1 MITSHAGYAGGHAQG
16 RGLCTMGKAMHNRG
30 ARTRLEQGRSP
41 QAVIQSEAKGTE
53 RRREGKEVERGRK
66 EKRGK
71 GGEERR
77 EC

>member
-1 MITSHAGYAGGHAQG
+1 
-16 RGLCTMGKAMHNRG
+16 MHNRG

-41 QAVIQSEAKGTE
+41 QAVIKSEAKGTGRGRKGGGS
-53 RRREGKEVERGRK
+53 RRKGKEVEGRGRK
-66 EKRGK
+66 EKGGGREK

>member
-1 MITSHAGYAGGHAQG
+1 
-16 RGLCTMGKAMHNRG
+16 MHNRG

-41 QAVIQSEAKGTE
+41 QAVIKSEAKGTG
-53 RRREGKEVERGRK
+53 RGRKGKEVEGRGRK